1 MVKPEAGADEVE
13 RWRQGMV
20 GHGAKR
26 VVVYG
31 TGFVGKMVIAEI
43 VKHPLFELVGVGVS
57 NPAKV
62 GRDVGEIC
70 GLAEPVG
77 LTATD
82 DVEALIALKPD
93 ALVHYGPTA
102 MHAKENISLITRF
115 LRAGIDVCSTA
126 MTPWVWPTMSLNPP
140 NWIQPI
146 TEACELG
153 ESSCFTTGIDPG
165 FANDL
170 FPMTLMGLCS
180 EVRRVRASELLDYT
194 NYEGDYEFEMGI
206 GREPEFKPMLED
218 RDMLIFAWGATV
230 PMIAHAAGIMLDEIT
245 TTWDKWVTPTERNSA
260 RGVIKPGHVAAVR
273 FTINGVYQ
281 GETRIQL
288 EHVNR
293 IGLDAAPDWPTGHDN
308 DVYRVDIEGTPSI
321 FQETAFR
328 FTDGSGRDAAAAGCL
343 ATGLRALNAVPA
355 VNDLRPGW
363 VTPLDLPLIAGEGCI
378 R

>member
-1 MVKPEAGADEVE
+1 M
-13 RWRQGMV
+13 
-20 GHGAKR
+20 AKR
-26 VVVYG
+26 VVVWG

-43 VKHPLFELVGVGVS
+43 DKHPEFELVGVGVS
-57 NPAKV
+57 NPEKV
-62 GRDVGEIC
+62 GRDVGDIC
-70 GLAEPVG
+70 GLSEPIG
-77 LTATD
+77 ITATD
-82 DVEALIALKPD
+82 DVDALIALQPD

-102 MHAKENISLITRF
+102 AHADVNIALMTRF

-126 MTPWVWPTMSLNPP
+126 MTPWVWPTMHLNPP
-140 NWIQPI
+140 QWIQPI

-180 EVRRVRASELLDYT
+180 EVRTVRASELLDYT
-194 NYEGDYEFEMGI
+194 NYEGDYEVEMGI
-206 GREPEFKPMLED
+206 GREPDFRPMLEN
-218 RDMLIFAWGATV
+218 RDVLIFAWGGTV

-245 TTWDKWVTPTERNSA
+245 TTWDKRITPDERKTAKGIIPAGN
-260 RGVIKPGHVAAVR
+260 VAAVR

-281 GETRIQL
+281 GQTRIQL

-293 IGLDAAPDWPTGHDN
+293 IGLDAAPDWPAGTKD

-321 FQETAFR
+321 SQETAFR

-343 ATGLRALNAVPA
+343 ATGMRALNAVPA
-355 VNDLRPGW
+355 VNELSPGW
-363 VTPLDLPLIAGEGCI
+363 VTPLDLPLIAGAGTI

>member
-1 MVKPEAGADEVE
+1 MS
-13 RWRQGMV
+13 
-20 GHGAKR
+20 KR
-26 VVVYG
+26 IVVWG
-31 TGFVGKMVIAEI
+31 TGFVGKLVIAEI

-70 GLAEPVG
+70 ELPRVG
-77 LTATD
+77 ITATD
-82 DVEALIALKPD
+82 DVDALIALRPD

-102 MHAKENISLITRF
+102 AHATDNIALMTRF

-126 MTPWVWPTMSLNPP
+126 MTPWVWPTMHLNPP
-140 NWIQPI
+140 SWIQPI

-170 FPMTLMGLCS
+170 LPMTLMGVCS
-180 EVRRVRASELLDYT
+180 EVRKVKASELLDYT
-194 NYEGDYEFEMGI
+194 NYTGDYENEMGI
-206 GREPEFKPMLED
+206 GREPEFQPVLQNPD
-218 RDMLIFAWGATV
+218 VLIFAWGATV

-245 TTWDKWVTPTERNSA
+245 TTWDTWVTSTERKTA
-260 RGVIKPGHVAAVR
+260 KGVIEPGQVAAVR
-273 FTINGVYQ
+273 FTINGIYQ
-281 GETRIQL
+281 GNTRIQL

-293 IGLDAAPDWPTGHDN
+293 IGHDAAPDWPKGTQD
-308 DVYRVDIEGTPSI
+308 DVYRVDIDGTPSI

-328 FTDGSGRDAAAAGCL
+328 FTDGSGRDAATAGCL
-343 ATGLRALNAVPA
+343 ATGMRALNAVPA
-355 VNDLRPGW
+355 VNDLSPGW
-363 VTPLDLPLIAGEGCI
+363 VTALDLPLIAGAGTI

>member
-1 MVKPEAGADEVE
+1 
-13 RWRQGMV
+13 
-20 GHGAKR
+20 
-26 VVVYG
+26 
-31 TGFVGKMVIAEI
+31 
-43 VKHPLFELVGVGVS
+43 
-57 NPAKV
+57 
-62 GRDVGEIC
+62 
-70 GLAEPVG
+70 
-77 LTATD
+77 
-82 DVEALIALKPD
+82 
-93 ALVHYGPTA
+93 
-102 MHAKENISLITRF
+102 
-115 LRAGIDVCSTA
+115 
-126 MTPWVWPTMSLNPP
+126 MTPWVWPTMHLNPP
-140 NWIQPI
+140 NWIEPI
-146 TEACELG
+146 TQACELG

-355 VNDLRPGW
+355 VNDLPPGW
-363 VTPLDLPLIAGEGCI
+363 VTPLDLPLIAGAGNI

>member
-1 MVKPEAGADEVE
+1 MS
-13 RWRQGMV
+13 
-20 GHGAKR
+20 KR
-26 VVVYG
+26 VVVWG
-31 TGFVGKMVIAEI
+31 TGFVGRMVIPEI
-43 VKHPLFELVGVGVS
+43 LKHPLFELVGVGVS
-57 NPAKV
+57 NPEKV

-70 GLAEPVG
+70 GLGGSIG

-82 DVEALIALKPD
+82 DVDALIGLQPD

-102 MHAKENISLITRF
+102 AYADANIRLITRF

-126 MTPWVWPTMSLNPP
+126 MTPWVWPTMHVNPP
-140 NWIQPI
+140 EWIVPI

-153 ESSCFTTGIDPG
+153 EASCFTTGIDPG

-180 EVRRVRASELLDYT
+180 EVRKVRASELLDYT
-194 NYEGDYEFEMGI
+194 NYEGDYDNEMGI
-206 GREPEFKPMLED
+206 GRPPEFRPIFSH
-218 RDMLIFAWGATV
+218 RDVLIMGWGGTI

-245 TTWDKWVTPTERNSA
+245 TTWDTWVTSTERKTA
-260 RGVIKPGHVAAVR
+260 KGTIAPGEVAAVR

-281 GETRIQL
+281 GETRIQI

-293 IGLDAAPDWPTGHDN
+293 IGDDAAPHWPSGTQN

-328 FTDGSGRDAAAAGCL
+328 FTDGSGRDAATAGCL

-363 VTPLDLPLIAGEGCI
+363 VTALDLPLIPGEGTI

>member
-1 MVKPEAGADEVE
+1 MAQFE
-13 RWRQGMV
+13 
-20 GHGAKR
+20 AKR
-26 VVVYG
+26 IVVWG
-31 TGFVGKMVIAEI
+31 TGFVGKLVLAE
-43 VKHPLFELVGVGVS
+43 VVRHPLFELVGVGVS
-57 NPAKV
+57 NPEKV

-70 GLAEPVG
+70 GLPHSVG
-77 LTATD
+77 ITATD
-82 DVEALIALKPD
+82 DVDELIALRPD

-102 MHAKENISLITRF
+102 AHADANIGLMTRF

-126 MTPWVWPTMSLNPP
+126 MTPWVWPTMHLNPP

-170 FPMTLMGLCS
+170 FPMTLMGVCS
-180 EVRRVRASELLDYT
+180 EVRTVRASELLDYT
-194 NYEGDYEFEMGI
+194 NYTGDYEDEMGI
-206 GREPEFKPMLED
+206 GRAPDFRPVLEN
-218 RDMLIFAWGATV
+218 RDVLIFAWGGTV

-245 TTWDKWVTPTERNSA
+245 TTWDKWVTTAERKTA
-260 RGVIKPGHVAAVR
+260 KGVIQPGHVAAVR

-281 GETRIQL
+281 GRTRIQL

-293 IGLDAAPDWPTGHDN
+293 IGHDAAPEWPSGNQD
-308 DVYRVDIEGTPSI
+308 DVYRVDIEGTPSV

-343 ATGLRALNAVPA
+343 ATGMRALNAVPA
-355 VNDLRPGW
+355 VNALSPGW
-363 VTPLDLPLIAGEGCI
+363 VTALDLPLIAGAGTI

>member
-1 MVKPEAGADEVE
+1 M
-13 RWRQGMV
+13 
-20 GHGAKR
+20 AKR
-26 VVVYG
+26 VVVWG
-31 TGFVGKMVIAEI
+31 TGFVGRMVIAEI
-43 VKHPLFELVGVGVS
+43 VKHPEFELIGVGVG
-57 NPAKV
+57 NPEKV

-70 GLAEPVG
+70 GLGRSLA

-82 DVEALIALKPD
+82 DVDALIALKPD

-102 MHAKENISLITRF
+102 AHADDNIAVIARF
-115 LRAGIDVCSTA
+115 LRAGIDVCSTS
-126 MTPWVWPTMSLNPP
+126 MTPWVWPKMHLNPP

-146 TEACELG
+146 TDACEAG
-153 ESSCFTTGIDPG
+153 QSSCFTTGIDPG

-180 EVRRVRASELLDYT
+180 EIRTVRASEMLDYT

-206 GREPEFKPMLED
+206 GKPPEHRPLLETPD
-218 RDMLIFAWGATV
+218 ILVFAWGATV
-230 PMIAHAAGIMLDEIT
+230 PMIAYAAGIELDGIT
-245 TTWDKWVTPTERNSA
+245 TTWDKWVTPNERKTAKGIIAAGN
-260 RGVIKPGHVAAVR
+260 VAAVR
-273 FTINGVYQ
+273 FTINGIYE

-293 IGLDAAPDWPTGHDN
+293 IGDDAAPHWPSGNQN

-355 VNDLRPGW
+355 VNDLPPGW
-363 VTPLDLPLIAGEGCI
+363 VTPLELPLIAGAGTI

>member
-1 MVKPEAGADEVE
+1 MAHSGIM
-13 RWRQGMV
+13 RNGR
-20 GHGAKR
+20 KR
-26 VVVYG
+26 IVVWG
-31 TGFVGKMVIAEI
+31 TGFVGKLVIAAI
-43 VKHPLFELVGVGVS
+43 VEHPLFELVGVGVS

-62 GRDVGEIC
+62 GVDVSEIC
-70 GLAEPVG
+70 GLSEPVG
-77 LTATD
+77 VAATD
-82 DVEALIALKPD
+82 DVDALIALQPD

-102 MHAKENISLITRF
+102 AHAEANIALMTRF

-126 MTPWVWPTMSLNPP
+126 MTPWVWPTMHLNPP

-170 FPMTLMGLCS
+170 FPMTLMGVCA
-180 EVRRVRASELLDYT
+180 EVRTVRASELLDYT
-194 NYEGDYEFEMGI
+194 NYTGDYEDEMGI
-206 GREPEFKPMLED
+206 GRAPDFRPVLEN
-218 RDMLIFAWGATV
+218 RDVLIFAWGGTV

-245 TTWDKWVTPTERNSA
+245 TTWEKWVTPTERKTA
-260 RGVIKPGHVAAVR
+260 KGVIPPGHVAAVR
-273 FTINGVYQ
+273 FTVNGVYR
-281 GETRIQL
+281 GRTRIQL

-293 IGLDAAPDWPTGHDN
+293 IGHDAAPEWPSGTQD

-343 ATGLRALNAVPA
+343 ATGMRALNAVPA
-355 VNDLRPGW
+355 VNALSPGW
-363 VTPLDLPLIAGEGCI
+363 VTALDLPLIPGAGTI

>member
-1 MVKPEAGADEVE
+1 MT
-13 RWRQGMV
+13 
-20 GHGAKR
+20 KR
-26 VVVYG
+26 IVVWG

-43 VKHPLFELVGVGVS
+43 VGHPLFDLVGVGVS
-57 NPAKV
+57 NPDKV
-62 GRDVGEIC
+62 GLDVGEIC
-70 GLAEPVG
+70 GLGAAVG
-77 LTATD
+77 VTATD
-82 DVEALIALKPD
+82 DVDALIALAPD
-93 ALVHYGPTA
+93 AVVHYGPTA
-102 MHAKENISLITRF
+102 AHADVNIDVITRF

-126 MTPWVWPTMSLNPP
+126 MTPWVWPAMHLNPP
-140 NWIQPI
+140 NWITPV
-146 TEACELG
+146 TEACEAG
-153 ESSCFTTGIDPG
+153 GSSCFTTGIDPG

-206 GREPEFKPMLED
+206 GMPAEHRALLQTPEI
-218 RDMLIFAWGATV
+218 LIFAWGATV
-230 PMIAHAAGIMLDEIT
+230 PMIAHAAGIELDEIT
-245 TTWDKWVTPTERNSA
+245 TTWDTWVTPEERKTA
-260 RGVIKPGHVAAVR
+260 KGVIAPGNVAAVR
-273 FTINGVYQ
+273 FTINGVFG

-293 IGLDAAPDWPTGHDN
+293 IGADAAPDWPSGEQN

-343 ATGLRALNAVPA
+343 ATGMRALNAVPA
-355 VNDLRPGW
+355 VNELPPGW
-363 VTPLDLPLIAGEGCI
+363 VTPLDLPLIGGTGTI